1 MKNSNKT
8 MPTLQLSLH
17 ACKRARQRLQWNT
30 NTLERM
36 AQRALSSGLKR
47 NNTKGSLKK
56 YLDEKYEKYPD
67 KKLFYLYGETVY
79 LFSDEKKLI
88 TMWQL
93 PLQFRSLAKVLRE
106 KLQNNSL
113 ALVVLSCFPF
123 DFLA

>member
-1 MKNSNKT
+1 MTNSNKII
-8 MPTLQLSLH
+8 PALQLSMH
-17 ACKRARQRLQWNT
+17 ACKRARQRFQWNT

-36 AQRALSSGLKR
+36 AQRALISGLKR
-47 NNTKGSLKK
+47 DNTKGNLKK

-67 KKLFYLYGETVY
+67 KKHFYLYGKTVY

-93 PLQFRSLAKVLRE
+93 PHQFRSLAKVLRE

-113 ALVVLSCFPF
+113 VVVVLSCFPF